1 MLQRLTA
8 HIVEC
13 LVHADD
19 CERRAQTMTDAQIK
33 VDLLDMA
40 RKWRRLAESYQFV
53 ERVDGYLQETAR
65 IGSLARRPNAT

>member
-1 MLQRLTA
+1 MLQRLTG
-8 HIVEC
+8 HIAEC

-19 CERRAQTMTDAQIK
+19 CERRAQTMTDVQIK
-33 VDLLDMA
+33 ADLLDLA

-65 IGSLARRPNAT
+65 IGSVLKRPNGA